1 VVALRRPRETFAA
14 LLRRY
19 DLDTRSA
26 RIVDA
31 SLATV
36 LATGDDP
43 LCVVAYLA
51 TLGISVRNVSDLL
64 QVNALDDEEEL
75 GAHPV
80 REGVAISIASEGSW
94 VLFRP

>member
-1 VVALRRPRETFAA
+1 MPQPGETFAA

-19 DLDTRSA
+19 DLDSHSPE
-26 RIVDA
+26 IMDA
-31 SLATV
+31 SLAIA
-36 LATGDDP
+36 LATRDDP
-43 LCVVAYLA
+43 LSVLAYLA
-51 TLGISVRNVSDLL
+51 SLGLAVRSVSDLL

-75 GAHPV
+75 SAHPV